1 MLFAANSDRIANWL
15 RGHAI
20 YALMD
25 PKRFPYPSTAPPAMG
40 NGCDPCARRS
50 ARSRIVLGPNAVN
63 STYWSKCIDTAT
75 DELDLAKVVANRQ
88 QFEADR
94 EWFKAELLDAIR
106 SWEEVTEAA
115 LAI

>member
-1 MLFAANSDRIANWL
+1 MVVTHVHGDLP
-15 RGHAI
+15 
-20 YALMD
+20 ALELYWEG
-25 PKRFPYPSTAPPAMG
+25 R
-40 NGCDPCARRS
+40 
-50 ARSRIVLGPNAVN
+50 PNAVN